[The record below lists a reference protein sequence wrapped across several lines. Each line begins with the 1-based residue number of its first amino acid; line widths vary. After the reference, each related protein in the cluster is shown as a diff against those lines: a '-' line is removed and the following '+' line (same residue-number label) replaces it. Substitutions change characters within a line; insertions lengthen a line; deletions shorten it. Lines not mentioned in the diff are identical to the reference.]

1 MCRNSEITSTPRMP
15 IARKTLVIFLVIGFA
30 SLWAAAIVTH
40 SKLEGS
46 AFRGHVR
53 EGTYCGWQSK
63 KIETARHMAQMK
75 TNRLKGTTD
84 LNMFPPRSIS
94 ETQQAH

>member
-1 MCRNSEITSTPRMP
+1 MP

-30 SLWAAAIVTH
+30 SLWAAAIITY

-53 EGTYCGWQSK
+53 EGTYTLSLGHGRYQQTTRERFEAIRHKERLTFIYMAAAGVSWLGAAFLSRKRQS
-63 KIETARHMAQMK
+63 
-75 TNRLKGTTD
+75 
-84 LNMFPPRSIS
+84 
-94 ETQQAH
+94 